1 MLSETFQ
8 KILEEQN
15 PYAPNLPEN
24 LSDILMLSNFSK
36 NPGGAKSVLTKFM
49 QKSF

>member
-8 KILEEQN
+8 KFLEEQN

-24 LSDILMLSNFSK
+24 LSDILMLSDFSK
-36 NPGGAKSVLTKFM
+36 NSGGAKSICTKFM
-49 QKSF
+49 